1 MTPKTPYDIV
11 NKVIKQERRSNP
23 LLASLTRTFSG
34 KKFKFSSRSLRD
46 FECAGLL
53 KSSPFFYGL
62 RTNELAGR
70 RFEQLFS
77 ILL

>member
-1 MTPKTPYDIV
+1 M
-11 NKVIKQERRSNP
+11 
-23 LLASLTRTFSG
+23 FSG
-34 KKFKFSSRSLRD
+34 KKFKLSSRSLRD